1 MKKIM
6 CGMLLLFVC
15 QSSLLLPQEG
25 ASVQPA
31 KLEIV
36 VQEPSSSWIN
46 VDKWLDEIWDLVFG
60 REVELAVRE
69 DGAEYR
75 VSKEEFAHLLQENLE
90 AQQSFLKV
98 MSGLAISLTAVSGVI
113 TLFMTP
119 ALLRYFASWRD

>member
-25 ASVQPA
+25 VAVQPA

-46 VDKWLDEIWDLVFG
+46 VDKWLDEIWELIFE
-60 REVELAVRE
+60 REVQLPVRE
-69 DGAEYR
+69 DGVEHR
-75 VSKEEFAHLLQENLE
+75 INKEEFALLLQENLE

-113 TLFMTP
+113 TLFITP
-119 ALLRYFASWRD
+119 ALLRYFSSWRD